1 MAHEQ
6 FEEVL
11 PLYAVGAL
19 ERAERQA
26 LEPHLLTGCAS
37 CHAALKQYRAVAG
50 LLPYGLPL
58 TNAPPTLKARVMA
71 AVAHGSTPD
80 NSQATLQSRPGP
92 ERSAS
97 RFFWPSLNWA
107 PSPALALLLVLL
119 LAGTGI
125 YAMSVKWQIATEMEQ
140 RQRVETTLQEESA
153 RLALLQRRIAEQE
166 QTLAGL
172 RSQLDQ
178 KVGDLNE
185 VRNTLT
191 HREVE
196 LGQLRTVVAQQ
207 EQEATILRKALAQR
221 DEISVFLRS
230 PSVKVISLAGSAA
243 AKSAGAL
250 LLYDPD
256 SKKAFFYAFN
266 MPPLVERKTYQLW
279 AILDKPVSAGTFTT
293 DPGHKSRLVIRNIP
307 ELARATKFAVSLEPE
322 GGRPQPTG
330 EIYLV
335 GQL

>member
-1 MAHEQ
+1 MPHEE
-6 FEEVL
+6 FTEAL
-11 PLYAVGAL
+11 PLYAVGAS
-19 ERAERQA
+19 EGAERQA
-26 LEPHLLTGCAS
+26 LEAHLLTGCAP
-37 CHAALKQYRAVAG
+37 CHAALKQYHAVAA

-58 TNAPPTLKARVMA
+58 ADAPPTLKTRVMA
-71 AVAHGSTPD
+71 ALAHGSAPD
-80 NSQATLQSRPGP
+80 NSQATLQSRAGP
-92 ERSAS
+92 EMKAW

-107 PSPALALLLVLL
+107 PSPDFALLLVLL
-119 LAGTGI
+119 LAGTGM
-125 YAMSVKWQIATEMEQ
+125 YALSMRWQIATDTEQ
-140 RQRVETTLQEESA
+140 RQRVEITLQEETA
-153 RLALLQRRIAEQE
+153 HLAMLQRRLAEQE
-166 QTLAGL
+166 RTLAGL
-172 RSQLDQ
+172 RNQIDQ
-178 KVGDLNE
+178 RVGDLNE
-185 VRNTLT
+185 LRDTLT

-196 LGQLRTVVAQQ
+196 LGQLRTLIAQQ

-279 AILDKPVSAGTFTT
+279 AIIDKPVSAGTFTT
-293 DPGHKSRLVIRNIP
+293 DAGHKSRLVIRNVP
-307 ELARATKFAVSLEPE
+307 DLAHATKFAVSLEPE

>member
-1 MAHEQ
+1 MTHEQ
-6 FEEVL
+6 FEEAL

-19 ERAERQA
+19 DRSERQA
-26 LEPHLLTGCAS
+26 LEAHLLTGCTP
-37 CHAALKQYRAVAG
+37 CHTALRQYHAVAG
-50 LLPYGLPL
+50 LLPYGLQP
-58 TNAPPTLKARVMA
+58 AVPPPGLKGGVMA
-71 AVAHGSTPD
+71 ALTQGAAPDVARANQQT
-80 NSQATLQSRPGP
+80 RPGP
-92 ERSAS
+92 EMRGL
-97 RFFWPSLNWA
+97 RFAWPSLSWA

-119 LAGTGI
+119 LAGTGG
-125 YAMSVKWQIATEMEQ
+125 YALSIRSRIAAESEH
-140 RQRVETTLQEESA
+140 RQRVETALQEETA
-153 RLALLQRRIAEQE
+153 RLASLQQRITEQE
-166 QTLAGL
+166 QTLAEL
-172 RSQLDQ
+172 RQEMNQ
-178 KVGDLNE
+178 RAGDAGKLQD
-185 VRNTLT
+185 TLS

-196 LGQLRTVVAQQ
+196 IGQLRTLVAQQ
-207 EQEATILRKALAQR
+207 EQEAGILRKALAQR

-230 PSVKVISLAGSAA
+230 PTVKVISLAGSAA

-279 AILDKPVSAGTFTT
+279 AIVDKPVSAAIFTT

-307 ELARATKFAVSLEPE
+307 ELAHASKFAVSVEPE

-330 EIYLV
+330 EIYLL